1 MPACGL
7 VAAPCRGPTVRRRRG
22 RHAALRLLAI
32 ASAASLSA
40 LPASAEAPIEIGRSI
55 FVVSDV
61 EGRLADAP
69 PKQIVVNDQ
78 VAYEEDITTGDE
90 AKTVIEFRDGSTF
103 EVGPGSVVR
112 IDSFVF
118 NPDEGVSRKALEVG
132 RGVFR
137 YVSGF
142 AAPEQD
148 TKISTSNGTLAIRG
162 SVVAGIVDPDVPTF
176 VYVGEGNAVFTN
188 DAGNAAIT
196 PGTAIAVPSRTTA
209 VMRPATMPP
218 AVVAQALQAI
228 ERRLPPA
235 GIVQR
240 RPPAD
245 DAWLRRAGIANL
257 VPIAE
262 QARREAA
269 VARGRPLVAPP
280 GASRVAREVNLLVE
294 GNRHNLFDGAQAAR
308 TPAQQAFIA
317 QAERTMPQARATIA
331 RSTAQ
336 MAAMHR
342 AANLAATG
350 AVIRGVAAAAP
361 SPEVLRRVTAG
372 AARSNPAAAAIRSG
386 AIAPRRGPEGARPAA
401 PRGNTAARAPPRPRM
416 PYAPPTAAS
425 RGNART
431 YSPYPPAPRQSAG
444 RANVPQTAPGDAR
457 RPRPPAAVGPPVRAA
472 VPPREAP
479 SRERAASGPRRP
491 TDNAPRPRRPED
503 QAPR

>member
-1 MPACGL
+1 MIAAAAVLP
-7 VAAPCRGPTVRRRRG
+7 AAPG
-22 RHAALRLLAI
+22 AAD
-32 ASAASLSA
+32 
-40 LPASAEAPIEIGRSI
+40 APIEIGRSI

-69 PKQIVVNDQ
+69 PKQIVVNDE
-78 VAYEEDITTGDE
+78 VAYAEDISTGDE

-118 NPDEGVSRKALEVG
+118 NPDEGVSHKALEVG

-142 AAPEQD
+142 TAGEQE

-188 DAGNAAIT
+188 DAGSAAIT

-218 AVVAQALQAI
+218 AVMAQALQAI

-235 GIVQR
+235 TVVQR

-245 DAWLRRAGIANL
+245 AAWLRRAGAANL
-257 VPIAE
+257 LPIAE

-269 VARGRPLVAPP
+269 IAPRRPLAAAS
-280 GASRVAREVNLLVE
+280 GQSRVVREVNLLVE
-294 GNRHNLFDGAQAAR
+294 GNRRNLFDGAQAAR
-308 TPAQQAFIA
+308 TPEQQAFIA
-317 QAERTMPQARATIA
+317 AAARTMPQARATIA

-336 MAAMHR
+336 MAALHR
-342 AANLAATG
+342 SASLAATG
-350 AVIRGVAAAAP
+350 AVIRGIAVAAP
-361 SPEVLRRVTAG
+361 SPEVLKRVTAG
-372 AARSNPAAAAIRSG
+372 AARANPAAAALIRQT
-386 AIAPRRGPEGARPAA
+386 AVAPGRGPEGGRATEPRSRVGARTP
-401 PRGNTAARAPPRPRM
+401 APPRMPNAP
-416 PYAPPTAAS
+416 PYAAPGGT
-425 RGNART
+425 ART
-431 YSPYPPAPRQSAG
+431 FSRHAATPPRSAG
-444 RANVPQTAPGDAR
+444 RGNVPQTAPADIR
-457 RPRPPAAVGPPVRAA
+457 RPSSRAAVGAPERAA
-472 VPPREAP
+472 MPPRGAP
-479 SRERAASGPRRP
+479 PRDRAASGPRRP
-491 TDNAPRPRRPED
+491 PSRDVPRRRRPED